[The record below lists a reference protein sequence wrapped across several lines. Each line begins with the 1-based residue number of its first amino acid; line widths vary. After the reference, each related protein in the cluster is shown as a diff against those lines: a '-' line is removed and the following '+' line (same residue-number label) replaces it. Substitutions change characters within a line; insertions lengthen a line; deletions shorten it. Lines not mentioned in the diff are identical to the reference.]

1 MIKIKKVL
9 PGARIIIELSID
21 ENDNMES
28 LDSGSGVRLSHLGSL
43 LHEASRLNLEVVGLA
58 LNLDV
63 SGCLDHEEN
72 LMYTD
77 LDNLL
82 PNHKHLLEQKF
93 GALTE
98 GPVINCQYWI
108 IWMESAIYA
117 LEQVH

>member
-72 LMYTD
+72 LIKVKQGLKMAE
-77 LDNLL
+77 N
-82 PNHKHLLEQKF
+82 
-93 GALTE
+93 ALNIVKE
-98 GPVINCQYWI
+98 NQVRVGERVILNAFSI
-108 IWMESAIYA
+108 
-117 LEQVH
+117 